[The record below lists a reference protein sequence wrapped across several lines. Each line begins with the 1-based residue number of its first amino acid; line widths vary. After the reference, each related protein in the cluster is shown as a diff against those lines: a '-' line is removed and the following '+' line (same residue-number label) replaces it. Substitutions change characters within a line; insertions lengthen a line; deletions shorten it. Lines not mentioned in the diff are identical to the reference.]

1 MNREEARQYII
12 ERGKEHLTPDKTGKG
27 FICPIC
33 GSGSGRNGTGITTKD
48 GVHFTCWAGCF
59 TNADIIDIIGLEAG
73 ATDYNSKLQAA
84 AANYGITVES
94 YHRTTPAEY
103 NITIKG
109 YRRTIPQEDFAPV
122 AEEYQKK
129 AKSKQ
134 YTQSDIHNT
143 AYTMQQGEAEPD
155 YTSFFLQANKD
166 IAKTSYHRGLTL
178 ETLNRFKLG
187 YVESWTHP
195 KAPQAPPSPRLIIP
209 TSKHSYLSRDTRV
222 NLTPEQAQYA
232 KSKVGKV
239 RIFNSKA
246 LYMAS
251 KPVFIVEG
259 ELDAL
264 SIIDVGGEAVAL
276 GSTANR
282 RALLTM
288 LESQRPTQPLIIAM
302 DNDEAGSKANREL
315 AEGLERLKITFYR
328 LDIAK
333 PYKDANEALN
343 ADREAFRAA
352 VEQAENIEAEM
363 MEAEREALKREA
375 AAYTLQ
381 SFLKSIEESKRA
393 AFIPTGFSPLDNVL
407 DGGLYAGLYV
417 VGAISSLGK
426 TTFCLQIADQIAA
439 AGHDVLVFSL
449 EMARNELIAKSI
461 SRLTLVKDLEEN
473 ESTAHAKTTRG
484 ILTGTRYADYSQT
497 ERELIQQSIASYGE
511 YARNIYITEGV
522 GNVGIEEIREKVQKH
537 IKITGKAPVVVI
549 DYLQIIAPADMRA
562 TDKQNTDKAVLELK
576 RLSRDYS
583 IPVIGIS
590 SFNRDNYTAP
600 VNLASFK
607 ESGAIEYSS
616 DVLIGLQYEGMD
628 YQEGEADKAREKRI
642 RELMKQV
649 VEDGKAGKAQS
660 IQVKILK
667 NRNGSKGDALLDFYP
682 MFNYFTAQKHKTGD
696 GSSGG
701 WSRTESGYSSSAKPK
716 KSKREAEREKLAMAF
731 YSVQRDDFTADL
743 TALADALDKSKK
755 QVQNL
760 IAEYGGFTVIGD
772 TVGLDHSKDTA
783 ASPAFTELEDGEQE
797 ELPFN

>member
-12 ERGKEHLTPDKTGKG
+12 ERGKDHLTPDKSGKG

-33 GSGSGRNGTGITTKD
+33 GSGSGRKGTGITTKD

-59 TNADIIDIIGLEAG
+59 TNADIIDIIGLETG
-73 ATDYNSKLQAA
+73 ATDYNSKLEAA
-84 AANYGITVES
+84 A
-94 YHRTTPAEY
+94 AEY
-103 NITIKG
+103 NITIEG
-109 YRRTIPQEDFAPV
+109 YRRTTPQEDFAPV

-155 YTSFFLQANKD
+155 YTSFFLQANRD

-209 TSKHSYLSRDTRV
+209 TSKHSYLARDTRAD
-222 NLTPEQAQYA
+222 LTPQQAQYA

-239 RIFNSKA
+239 RIFNSRA
-246 LYMAS
+246 IETATSPL
-251 KPVFIVEG
+251 FIVEG
-259 ELDAL
+259 EIDAM
-264 SIIDVGGEAVAL
+264 SIYDVGGDAL
-276 GSTANR
+276 GLGSMGNVKR
-282 RALLTM
+282 LLSM
-288 LESQRPTQPLIIAM
+288 LETTKPSQPLIIAL
-302 DNDEAGSKANREL
+302 DNEKDPAIQAKVEKAVAEL
-315 AEGLERLKITFYR
+315 SEGLKR
-328 LDIAK
+328 LDIPFYRIDIAQ

-352 VEQAENIEAEM
+352 VNRAKAQVEDAEAAA
-363 MEAEREALKREA
+363 MEAEREELKREA
-375 AAYTLQ
+375 VAYSLP
-381 SFLKSIEESKRA
+381 SFLKDIENSKKA

-426 TTFCLQIADQIAA
+426 TTFCLQVADQIAA
-439 AGHDVLVFSL
+439 AGHDVIVFSL
-449 EMARNELIAKSI
+449 EMARNELIAKSV
-461 SRLTLVKDLEEN
+461 SRLTLIKDLEEN
-473 ESTAHAKTTRG
+473 GSTAHAKTTRG

-497 ERELIQQSIASYGE
+497 EKELIQRSIASYAE
-511 YARNIYITEGV
+511 YAKNIYIVEGV
-522 GNVGIEEIREKVQKH
+522 GNVGIEEIRDKVQKH
-537 IKITGKAPVVVI
+537 IKLTGKAPVVLI

-576 RLSRDYS
+576 RLSRDYA

-642 RELMKQV
+642 RELMKDA
-649 VEDGKAGKAQS
+649 VEAGKAGKAQK

-667 NRNGSKGDALLDFYP
+667 HRNGSKGDALLDFYP
-682 MFNYFTAQKHKTGD
+682 MFNYFTDKLTAGE
-696 GSSGG
+696 SSGG
-701 WSRTESGYSSSAKPK
+701 WSKTEGGYSSSMRPK
-716 KSKREAEREKLAMAF
+716 KSKRETEREALAKAF
-731 YSVQRDDFTADL
+731 YEVQRDDFTADL

-760 IAEYGGFTVIGD
+760 IAEYGGYTVAGEVVSLARNEED
-772 TVGLDHSKDTA
+772 SRG
-783 ASPAFTELEDGEQE
+783 FTELGEQE
-797 ELPFN
+797 EIPFN

>member
-12 ERGKEHLTPDKTGKG
+12 ERGKEHLAPDRSKKG
-27 FICPIC
+27 FICPMC
-33 GSGSGRNGTGITTKD
+33 GSGSGNKGTGITTKD

-59 TNADIIDIIGLEAG
+59 TNADIIDIIGMEKG

-84 AANYGITVES
+84 AAEYSITIES
-94 YHRTTPAEY
+94 YHRST
-103 NITIKG
+103 
-109 YRRTIPQEDFAPV
+109 PQEDFAPV
-122 AEEYQKK
+122 AEEYQKQ

-134 YTQSDIHNT
+134 FTQDTIHNT
-143 AYTMQQGEAEPD
+143 AYTNQQDEAEPD
-155 YTSFFLQANKD
+155 YTSFFLQANRD
-166 IAKTSYHRGLTL
+166 IERTDYHRGLTL
-178 ETLNRFKLG
+178 GTLNRFKLG

-209 TSKHSYLSRDTRV
+209 TSKHSYLARDTRAD
-222 NLTPEQAQYA
+222 LTPQQAQYA

-246 LYMAS
+246 LYTAS

-276 GSTANR
+276 GSTANK
-282 RALLTM
+282 RALLTT
-288 LESQRPTQPLIIAM
+288 LETQKPAQPLIIAM

-315 AEGLERLKITFYR
+315 TEGLERLKIPFYR
-328 LDIAK
+328 IDIAQ

-343 ADREAFRAA
+343 ADREAFKAA
-352 VEQAENIEAEM
+352 VEQAENVEAETL
-363 MEAEREALKREA
+363 EAEREALKREA
-375 AAYTLQ
+375 VAYTLQ

-393 AFIPTGFSPLDNVL
+393 AFIPTGFSPLDNIL

-461 SRLTLVKDLEEN
+461 SRLTLIKDLEEN
-473 ESTAHAKTTRG
+473 GSTAHAKTTRG

-497 ERELIQQSIASYGE
+497 ERDLIQRSIASYGE
-511 YARNIYITEGV
+511 YARNIYITEGI
-522 GNVGIEEIREKVQKH
+522 GNVGVEEIREKVRKH
-537 IKITGKAPVVVI
+537 IKLTGKAPVLVI

-590 SFNRDNYTAP
+590 SFNRDNYTSP

-642 RELMKQV
+642 RELMKEAV
-649 VEDGKAGKAQS
+649 DAGKAGKPQK

-667 NRNGSKGDALLDFYP
+667 NRNGSKGDTLLDFYP
-682 MFNYFTAQKHKTGD
+682 MFNYFTAKTSGA
-696 GSSGG
+696 GAAGESSGG
-701 WSRTESGYSSSAKPK
+701 WSKSEGGYSSSTKPK
-716 KSKREAEREKLAMAF
+716 KSKREQERERLAMAF
-731 YSVQRDDFTADL
+731 YSVQKDDFTADL

-760 IAEYGGFTVIGD
+760 IAEYGGFTITGN
-772 TVGLDHSKDTA
+772 TVSLDHSKDTPA
-783 ASPAFTELEDGEQE
+783 ASPAFAELEDGEQE

>member
-12 ERGKEHLTPDKTGKG
+12 ERSKDHLTPDKSGKG

-59 TNADIIDIIGLEAG
+59 TNADIIDIIGLETG
-73 ATDYNSKLQAA
+73 ATDYNSKLEAA
-84 AANYGITVES
+84 A
-94 YHRTTPAEY
+94 AEY
-103 NITIKG
+103 NITIEG
-109 YRRTIPQEDFAPV
+109 YRRTTPQEDFAPV

-155 YTSFFLQANKD
+155 YTSFFLQANRD

-195 KAPQAPPSPRLIIP
+195 KASQAPPSPRLIIP
-209 TSKHSYLSRDTRV
+209 TSKHSYLARDTRD

-246 LYMAS
+246 LYTAS

-264 SIIDVGGEAVAL
+264 SIIDIGGEAVAL

-288 LESQRPTQPLIIAM
+288 LESQRPAQPLIIAM

-328 LDIAK
+328 LDIAQ
-333 PYKDANEALN
+333 PYKDANEALS
-343 ADREAFRAA
+343 ADRDAFRA
-352 VEQAENIEAEM
+352 VIEGAENIEAETL
-363 MEAEREALKREA
+363 EAEREALKREA
-375 AAYTLQ
+375 VAYTLQ